1 MNALHKTANVLA
13 LLNKG
18 QSVADPAL
26 WKSRQVTTNTLAAA
40 IVAAVNVAK
49 TFGLDLGIDTETAN
63 AIALVALAAFN
74 GVLTITTSKT
84 VGIDQTKAI

>member
-1 MNALHKTANVLA
+1 MNVLQKTANVLA

-18 QSVADPAL
+18 QSVADPAK
-26 WKSRQVTTNTLAAA
+26 WKSRQITATMLAG
-40 IVAAVNVAK
+40 VVV
-49 TFGLDLGIDTETAN
+49 
-63 AIALVALAAFN
+63 ALVNLAKSFGVDLPIDADTAEAISVTALVVVN

>member
-1 MNALHKTANVLA
+1 MSTLQKTANILN

>member
-1 MNALHKTANVLA
+1 MSTLQKTANILN

-49 TFGLDLGIDTETAN
+49 AFGLDIGIDTETAN